1 MGAMPDHH
9 HLPRRHPDRQEVVQ
23 ILWCPQVHP
32 IGWGAAVPRR
42 DLQDVLQGQ
51 RHPPQNKLPVQS
63 RVQRSGGGSSQKCHE
78 APGEMHQGRNRL
90 PNRIGRVP
98 QLPQSRQLL
107 PRPHH
112 DLPLGQRPA
121 PITIRGQ
128 EPPCRGCRHNG
139 GEETGGIICRSCR
152 WKRNSRHPPPWSSR
166 LAARS
171 NLGKVEQEGSS
182 YTISFAGDR
191 LVRVVVPLKI
201 HPFSRWR

>member
-1 MGAMPDHH
+1 MGAPPDHH

-51 RHPPQNKLPVQS
+51 HTLHKTSCPYNPESKGVAEEAVKNVMKLLV
-63 RVQRSGGGSSQKCHE
+63 KCIKEGTDFQTELAVFHNCPR
-78 APGEMHQGRNRL
+78 ADSCSPG
-90 PNRIGRVP
+90 
-98 QLPQSRQLL
+98 
-107 PRPHH
+107 RPHH
-112 DLPLGQRPA
+112 D
-121 PITIRGQ
+121 Q
-128 EPPCRGCRHNG
+128 EPPCRGCRHSG
-139 GEETGGIICRSCR
+139 GEETGIICRSCR
-152 WKRNSRHPPPWSSR
+152 WKRNSRHPFPRSAR